1 MAKKRIGLV
10 VPFAENRTPPE
21 GPIMYPDVE
30 FVPHGTGVGSL
41 TPAGYDQA
49 ADKIV
54 PAADNL
60 YKQGVDAIMLMGTSL
75 TFYRGPQF
83 NEDLQNE
90 VRKRTGLPVSSMS
103 TAIIEGLREVGATKV
118 AVSTAYTKVVN
129 DKLEELLRFHG
140 FDVRALECFGI
151 TDFGGGATGKS
162 EQEIIDLTA
171 KAHDKAPDADALLI
185 SCGGLR
191 TLNVAKPLE
200 EQRVLPVVSSTP
212 ASFWVAMR
220 LVGESGRL
228 SGYGRMLENAT
239 APARAA

>member
-1 MAKKRIGLV
+1 MSPRIGMV
-10 VPFAENRTPPE
+10 VPFAEHRMPPE
-21 GPIMYPDVE
+21 GAVMYPDIN

-41 TPAGYDQA
+41 TPEGYDQA

-60 YKQGVDAIMLMGTSL
+60 HKQGVDAIMLMGTSL

-103 TAIIEGLREVGATKV
+103 TAIIDGLRAFGATRL

-140 FDVRALECFGI
+140 FDVLSLESFGI
-151 TDFGGGATGKS
+151 TEFGGGAIKKT
-162 EQEIIDLTA
+162 EQDIIDLTA
-171 KAHDKAPDADALLI
+171 KAHDEAPAADALLI

-200 EQRVLPVVSSTP
+200 EQRGLPVVSSTP
-212 ASFWVAMR
+212 ASFWTSLR
-220 LVGESGRL
+220 LVGLSGKL
-228 SGYGRMLENAT
+228 SGYGRLLEEAR
-239 APARAA
+239 APAKAA